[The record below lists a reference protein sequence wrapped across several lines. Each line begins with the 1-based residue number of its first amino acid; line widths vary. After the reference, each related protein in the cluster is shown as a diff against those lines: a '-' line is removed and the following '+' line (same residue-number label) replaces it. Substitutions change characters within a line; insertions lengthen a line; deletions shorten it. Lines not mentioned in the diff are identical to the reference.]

1 MSAGPTHVAFVRAVN
16 VGGRTATKERLIA
29 AAEATGATHV
39 STFIASGNILFAP
52 GGTSSRRATVEA
64 ALADALET
72 ELGFHSEVFVRT
84 RRQLAALGAGD
95 PWDGAVDLDSGT
107 YNVAFL
113 HRALP
118 VGEQRAVAAAS
129 TPRDHLVVVGT
140 ELHWHTA
147 GKMSESELF
156 DRPLLE
162 RSVAMTMR
170 NIRTVTRLVARLDA
184 RDGRGGS

>member
-1 MSAGPTHVAFVRAVN
+1 MIAGPTYVAFVRAVN

-29 AAEATGATHV
+29 AAEAIGATHV
-39 STFIASGNILFAP
+39 STFLASGNVLLAP
-52 GGTSSRRATVEA
+52 GALPGRRA
-64 ALADALET
+64 ALESALERALEA

-118 VGEQRAVAAAS
+118 PTEQREILACS
-129 TPRDHLVVVGT
+129 TPRDHLAVVGT

-156 DRPLLE
+156 DRPLLD
-162 RSVAMTMR
+162 RPIAMTMR
-170 NIRTVTRLVARLDA
+170 NIRTVKRLVARLDT
-184 RDGRGGS
+184 